1 MPCDAADRLFSPFQR
16 LGDRDPGGLG
26 LGLSVARGFTEAMG
40 GTLTAEDTPGGGL
53 TVVIGLP
60 AAAQP
65 AVLDPAVLDPAG
77 QLA

>member
-1 MPCDAADRLFSPFQR
+1 
-16 LGDRDPGGLG
+16 
-26 LGLSVARGFTEAMG
+26 VARGFTEAMG

-60 AAAQP
+60 AAEQP
-65 AVLDPAVLDPAG
+65 AVLDPAALDPAG